1 MAFGKCQNTKN
12 PIFCSTPPK
21 MKRNRPPP
29 LPFIFGYFLL
39 PPKFSAAQ
47 DGKNA
52 SRGSLTRDA
61 ILYYGIRKGPIGSS
75 KVAYCFHTTNQCH
88 YHCSGKRTAIVKYD
102 ASILIWQ
109 FSSQYDFRVVNCL

>member
-52 SRGSLTRDA
+52 SRGLVLWRLTKAHLHETLFFNTEFVRGQ
-61 ILYYGIRKGPIGSS
+61 LV
-75 KVAYCFHTTNQCH
+75 VA
-88 YHCSGKRTAIVKYD
+88 R
-102 ASILIWQ
+102 
-109 FSSQYDFRVVNCL
+109 